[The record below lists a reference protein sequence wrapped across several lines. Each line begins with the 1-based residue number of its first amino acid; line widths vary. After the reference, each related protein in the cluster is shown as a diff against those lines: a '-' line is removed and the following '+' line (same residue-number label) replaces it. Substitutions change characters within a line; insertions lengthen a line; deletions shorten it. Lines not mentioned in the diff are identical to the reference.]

1 MQTHKQLT
9 TLREFVHAVD
19 ALSDIDDAYY
29 VFEDRCSESLRA
41 CIYTHADKASPEP
54 FRSAMHVLGYT
65 NY

>member
-1 MQTHKQLT
+1 MQTATLN
-9 TLREFVHAVD
+9 TLRDFVHAVD
-19 ALSDIDDAYY
+19 ALTNIDDAYY

-41 CIYTHADKASPEP
+41 SIYALADTTSPEP